1 MVTDQRRPSPSAVR
15 NWLIGARLK
24 TLPATFAPIAVG
36 TAIAHSL
43 GQVSWWRTAL
53 TVVFALSF
61 VIGTNFLN
69 DYSDGVRGADTHR
82 VGPVRLVGSGQAT
95 PRQVLRSGMVLY
107 ALAAL
112 TGVLMA
118 VTISWWLLALTAFCA
133 LGGWFYTG
141 GSRPYGYR
149 GLGEVSVF
157 LFHGV
162 IAVCATA
169 YIQLGR
175 VPLLALSAAV
185 PIGLLVCALL
195 VTNNLRDIPTDAAAG
210 KITLAVRLGDRRT
223 RRLYVFC
230 VETAFAWGP
239 ALAMT
244 RPWALLVFAAV
255 PFAVF
260 PLRRVVTGARGAD
273 LIAALEHTC
282 LLLLVFG
289 ALLAIG
295 LAR

>member
-1 MVTDQRRPSPSAVR
+1 MVTAQRRPPRSAVR

-43 GQVSWWRTAL
+43 GQVTGWRTAL
-53 TVVFALSF
+53 TVVFALCF

-69 DYSDGVRGADTHR
+69 DYSDGVRGADAHR
-82 VGPVRLVGSGQAT
+82 VGPVRLVGSGQAA
-95 PRQVLRSGMVLY
+95 PRQVLRSGVVLY

-162 IAVCATA
+162 IAVCATT

-210 KITLAVRLGDRRT
+210 KITLAVRMGDRRT
-223 RRLYVFC
+223 RKLYVFC

-239 ALAMT
+239 PLAMT

-273 LIAALEHTC
+273 LIAPLEHTC

-289 ALLAIG
+289 ALRAIG

>member
-1 MVTDQRRPSPSAVR
+1 MVTDQRRPPRSAVR

-43 GQVSWWRTAL
+43 GQVSWWRAAL
-53 TVVFALSF
+53 TVVFALCF

-82 VGPVRLVGSGQAT
+82 VGPVRLVGSGQVA
-95 PRQVLRSGMVLY
+95 PRQVLRSGVVLY

-162 IAVCATA
+162 IAVCATT

-175 VPLLALSAAV
+175 VPLLALSASV

-210 KITLAVRLGDRRT
+210 KITLAVRMGDRRT
-223 RRLYVFC
+223 RKLYVFC

-239 ALAMT
+239 PLAMT

>member
-289 ALLAIG
+289 VLLAIG